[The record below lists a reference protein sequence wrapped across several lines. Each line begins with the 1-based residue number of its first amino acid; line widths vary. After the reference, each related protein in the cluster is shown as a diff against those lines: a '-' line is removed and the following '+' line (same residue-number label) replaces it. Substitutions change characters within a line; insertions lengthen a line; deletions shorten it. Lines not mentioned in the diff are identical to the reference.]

1 MSYGK
6 RGVTVKWQ
14 SEEVFGWEWLYWWK
28 FSKGN
33 TNYKMLFMQ
42 FTVGS
47 MQLLNYICTFII
59 KSILIIFEMKISG
72 RHIGEML
79 KEAREQRQLTQEQL
93 AQKVG
98 KKRSYISKVET
109 DYGNNIKLQTLKE
122 IVEKG
127 FDGTVKINLEL

>member
-1 MSYGK
+1 
-6 RGVTVKWQ
+6 
-14 SEEVFGWEWLYWWK
+14 
-28 FSKGN
+28 
-33 TNYKMLFMQ
+33 MLFRSAVSGFVGGNFQNESGNFQMLFIQ

-47 MQLLNYICTFII
+47 MQLLNYICTFVI
-59 KSILIIFEMKISG
+59 KSILILFEMKISG

>member
-1 MSYGK
+1 
-6 RGVTVKWQ
+6 
-14 SEEVFGWEWLYWWK
+14 
-28 FSKGN
+28 
-33 TNYKMLFMQ
+33 
-42 FTVGS
+42 
-47 MQLLNYICTFII
+47 MQLLNYICTII
-59 KSILIIFEMKISG
+59 VKSIFNHFKMKISG